1 MSVRP
6 LSGESAEMYLK
17 SLLELGGDETHVP
30 ISALAERLS
39 VSPISATE
47 RVHRLQSEAQ
57 LDHRPYQGVR
67 LTRQGR
73 TAALRV
79 VRRHRLWERFLHD
92 RLGLD
97 WERVHALACQLEH
110 AVGDEVAEALAV
122 HLGHPSTCP
131 HGNPI
136 PSHKGDLSRAGGFP
150 LSNLSPGKRAVVLRI
165 EPETTEILVAVAQV
179 ALRPGS
185 RLQRDGGAA
194 TGGLRL
200 RIDGR
205 PARLSAMTARHVIVA
220 LED

>member
-6 LSGESAEMYLK
+6 LPGESAEMYLK

-47 RVHRLQSEAQ
+47 RVHRLQAEAQ

-73 TAALRV
+73 SAALRV

-92 RLGLD
+92 RLGLGWD
-97 WERVHALACQLEH
+97 RVHALACQLEH
-110 AVGDEVAEALAV
+110 AVGDEVAEALAGQ
-122 HLGHPSTCP
+122 LGHPSTCP

-136 PSHKGDLSRAGGFP
+136 PTRKGDLSRADGFP
-150 LSNLSPGKRAVVLRI
+150 LSDLSPGRWAVVLRI
-165 EPETTEILVAVAQV
+165 EPETSEILAAVAQLG
-179 ALRPGS
+179 LRPGS
-185 RLQRDGGAA
+185 RLQRDAGTAA
-194 TGGLRL
+194 GGLRL
-200 RIDGR
+200 RIEGR
-205 PARLSAMTARHVIVA
+205 PGRLSTTTARHVIVA
-220 LED
+220 SEA